1 MITSIR
7 KMMVFIFALCFISS
21 CSTSKNLNNT
31 PGGQLAEIMEF
42 WPGTYNNDK
51 QIAAAEKQGKA
62 VWRIDDSGEGGYLN
76 IESHYI
82 KLDLPE
88 IGENVLYVE
97 EYRDHQ
103 PNEIYRQRIYTLSV
117 DKEAGMVKVKMWPF
131 KDKKKYVGAWK
142 NPAILANLTKEEIS
156 AYPDKCDLHVKK
168 DGKVYDMYMNDKD
181 CAFSDKYF
189 NYQVRLSK
197 NVFSYRDKI
206 MVLSTDEL
214 VTTAADFAYHDLD
227 RVR

>member
-1 MITSIR
+1 
-7 KMMVFIFALCFISS
+7 MVFIFAFCIISS
-21 CSTSKNLNNT
+21 CSTTKNLNNT
-31 PGGQLAEIMEF
+31 PEGQLAEIMKF

-51 QIAAAEKQGKA
+51 QVATAKKQGKA
-62 VWRIDDSGEGGYLN
+62 VWRLDDSGKGGYLN

-103 PNEIYRQRIYTLSV
+103 PNETYRQRIYTLSV

-142 NPAILANLTKEEIS
+142 NPAMLADLKVDEIS
-156 AYPDKCDLHVKK
+156 AYPDKCDLLVKK
-168 DGKVYDMYMNDKD
+168 DGKVYDMYMNGKD
-181 CAFSDKYF
+181 CAFGDKYF

-214 VTTAADFAYHDLD
+214 VSTAADFAYHDLNRINKD
-227 RVR
+227 